1 MGRVARIIGTLL
13 RNEWLSNGLP
23 RLLKSATR
31 PFPAEQCRTKI
42 CTRSIRFLSALDTR
56 CSRSPPPG
64 TSVAAAEALYHRDC
78 VLAVTR
84 RFFFDAFAQGA
95 KLLLGDPVNLGRN
108 FHDGHGKKL
117 CRKVQMQFVRE
128 ANMLLERPCH

>member
-1 MGRVARIIGTLL
+1 MAFEWPSALAQICDATFSSGAMS
-13 RNEWLSNGLP
+13 NED
-23 RLLKSATR
+23 
-31 PFPAEQCRTKI
+31 
-42 CTRSIRFLSALDTR
+42 LSALD
-56 CSRSPPPG
+56 SISPRSGSPV
-64 TSVAAAEALYHRDC
+64 VASEARYHRDC

-95 KLLLGDPVNLGRN
+95 KLLLGDPVNLSRN

>member
-1 MGRVARIIGTLL
+1 MGRVARIIGELL
-13 RNEWLSNGLP
+13 SNEWLSNGLP
-23 RLLKSATR
+23 RLAQIGDAT
-31 PFPAEQCRTKI
+31 FSSGAISNEH
-42 CTRSIRFLSALDTR
+42 LSALD
-56 CSRSPPPG
+56 SISPRSGSPV
-64 TSVAAAEALYHRDC
+64 VASEARYRRDC

-95 KLLLGDPVNLGRN
+95 KLLLGDPVNLSRN